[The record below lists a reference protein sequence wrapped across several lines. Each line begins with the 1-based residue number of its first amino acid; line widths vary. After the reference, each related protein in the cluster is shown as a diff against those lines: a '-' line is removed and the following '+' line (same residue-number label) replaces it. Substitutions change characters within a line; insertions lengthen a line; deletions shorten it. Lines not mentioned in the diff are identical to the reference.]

1 MKLVLRVALVL
12 FVLCMSSLS
21 ALAQEGGIVVRGN
34 AGADPTAF
42 DPLLTNETVTAD
54 IQALIFPDLLSV
66 DPATAS
72 IVNGPGPNALATGWE
87 LSDDGL
93 TYTFSLRDDL
103 YWTDGEQIDAD
114 DVMFVWD
121 FIQSGAVP
129 THLSFVA
136 DEIAN
141 VEKIDNFTIAVSF
154 DEVDCDAI
162 LSIGAL
168 EPYPSHIAPED
179 LTTMPDQEFNQNLYV
194 SSGPYTF
201 GEVRPAESI
210 SLLAN
215 PDYADAELG
224 YVNNDAFVLLNV
236 PDLTVMVERFLAG
249 ELSIIS
255 GPQEARRAEIYA
267 AEDEGRV
274 QVYTYP
280 GNSWDYLAFNLADP
294 ANPQNAVDE
303 DGNPIDQ
310 GMHPVFGSTEVGRD
324 VRRALNM
331 ALDVDDI
338 IERATF
344 GEGTRMASHLVPASW
359 AFDPTI
365 EPVPS
370 DPAAAAQMLTDAG
383 WVNSDPDDPSSV
395 RVCQGCA
402 TAEDGTEMRFVLNT
416 NEENARRTAIIT
428 IAQESWDKIGVK
440 AEIQTLEWGSY
451 LEKLFTQTL
460 DAYVIGWR
468 NGYPDRPD
476 ATQLFTPASDV
487 VGGCSNCMSYNNP
500 EFTAIN
506 EQARVL
512 PGCSID
518 ERKALYAEAQRII
531 QADTPYIFMFVRNGF
546 YAAGSEVSGFDPFPS
561 QLLWN
566 VDTWSITQ

>member
-294 ANPQNAVDE
+294 ANPAE
-303 DGNPIDQ
+303 
-310 GMHPVFGSTEVGRD
+310 
-324 VRRALNM
+324 RR
-331 ALDVDDI
+331 
-338 IERATF
+338 
-344 GEGTRMASHLVPASW
+344 G
-359 AFDPTI
+359 
-365 EPVPS
+365 
-370 DPAAAAQMLTDAG
+370 
-383 WVNSDPDDPSSV
+383 
-395 RVCQGCA
+395 
-402 TAEDGTEMRFVLNT
+402 
-416 NEENARRTAIIT
+416 
-428 IAQESWDKIGVK
+428 
-440 AEIQTLEWGSY
+440 
-451 LEKLFTQTL
+451 
-460 DAYVIGWR
+460 
-468 NGYPDRPD
+468 
-476 ATQLFTPASDV
+476 
-487 VGGCSNCMSYNNP
+487 
-500 EFTAIN
+500 
-506 EQARVL
+506 
-512 PGCSID
+512 
-518 ERKALYAEAQRII
+518 
-531 QADTPYIFMFVRNGF
+531 
-546 YAAGSEVSGFDPFPS
+546 
-561 QLLWN
+561 
-566 VDTWSITQ
+566 

>member
-1 MKLVLRVALVL
+1 MKTALRVALVL
-12 FVLCMSSLS
+12 FVLCLSSLS
-21 ALAQEGGIVVRGN
+21 AMAQEGGIVVRGN

-42 DPLLTNETVTAD
+42 DPLLTNETVTSD

-274 QVYTYP
+274 QIYTYP

-303 DGNPIDQ
+303 DGNAIDQ

-324 VRRALNM
+324 VRRALNL

-338 IERATF
+338 ITRATF

-370 DPAAAAQMLTDAG
+370 DPALAAQMLTDAG

-440 AEIQTLEWGSY
+440 ADIQTLEWGSY

-500 EFTAIN
+500 
-506 EQARVL
+506 
-512 PGCSID
+512 
-518 ERKALYAEAQRII
+518 
-531 QADTPYIFMFVRNGF
+531 
-546 YAAGSEVSGFDPFPS
+546 
-561 QLLWN
+561 
-566 VDTWSITQ
+566 

>member
-1 MKLVLRVALVL
+1 MIRTLVVAV
-12 FVLCMSSLS
+12 SLIL
-21 ALAQEGGIVVRGN
+21 LATPVMAQDGGIIVRGN
-34 AGADPTAF
+34 AGADPSAF
-42 DPLLTNETVTAD
+42 DPLLINETVTSD
-54 IQALIFPDLLSV
+54 IHALIFPDLLSV

-87 LSDDGL
+87 LSEDGL
-93 TYTFSLRDDL
+93 TYTISLREDL

-121 FIQSGAVP
+121 FIVSEAVP

-154 DEVDCDAI
+154 AEADCDAVN
-162 LSIGAL
+162 SIGSL

-179 LTTMPDQEFNQNLYV
+179 LTTMPDQRFNQELYV

-215 PDYADAELG
+215 SEYVDAELG
-224 YVNNDAFVLLNV
+224 YVNNDGFVLLNV

-267 AEDEGRV
+267 AEDAGDV
-274 QVYTYP
+274 QIYTYP

-294 ANPQNAVDE
+294 ENPQNAVDE
-303 DGNPIDQ
+303 DGNAIDQ
-310 GMHPVFGSTEVGRD
+310 GMHPIFGNTEVGRD
-324 VRRALNM
+324 VRRALNLG
-331 ALDVDDI
+331 LDVEDI

-344 GEGTRMASHLVPASW
+344 GEGTRMSSHLIPASW

-365 EPVPS
+365 APVPY
-370 DPAAAAQMLTDAG
+370 DPAMAAEMLTAAG
-383 WVNSDPDDPSSV
+383 WVNSDSDDPASV
-395 RVCQGCA
+395 RVCQGCG
-402 TAEDGTEMRFVLNT
+402 TAEDGTEMRFILNT

-428 IAQESWDKIGVK
+428 IAQESWDQLGVK
-440 AEIQTLEWGSY
+440 AEIQTLEWGTY
-451 LEKLFTQTL
+451 LDALFTQTL

-506 EQARVL
+506 EQARIL
-512 PGCSID
+512 PGCDIG
-518 ERKALYAEAQRII
+518 ERKALYAEAQRIL
-531 QADTPYIFMFVRNGF
+531 QDDTPYIFMFVRNGF
-546 YAAGSEVSGFDPFPS
+546 YSARSNVSGFDPYPS

-566 VDTWSITQ
+566 IDTWSIAQ

>member
-1 MKLVLRVALVL
+1 
-12 FVLCMSSLS
+12 
-21 ALAQEGGIVVRGN
+21 
-34 AGADPTAF
+34 
-42 DPLLTNETVTAD
+42 
-54 IQALIFPDLLSV
+54 
-66 DPATAS
+66 
-72 IVNGPGPNALATGWE
+72 
-87 LSDDGL
+87 
-93 TYTFSLRDDL
+93 
-103 YWTDGEQIDAD
+103 
-114 DVMFVWD
+114 
-121 FIQSGAVP
+121 
-129 THLSFVA
+129 
-136 DEIAN
+136 
-141 VEKIDNFTIAVSF
+141 
-154 DEVDCDAI
+154 
-162 LSIGAL
+162 
-168 EPYPSHIAPED
+168 
-179 LTTMPDQEFNQNLYV
+179 MPDQEFNQNLYV
-194 SSGPYTF
+194 SSGPYTY
-201 GEVRPAESI
+201 GELRPAESI

-215 PDYADAELG
+215 PDYVDAELG
-224 YVNNDAFVLLNV
+224 YVNNDGFVLLNV

-267 AEDEGRV
+267 AEEEGRV
-274 QVYTYP
+274 QIYTYP

-294 ANPQNAVDE
+294 ANPQNATDE

-324 VRRALNM
+324 VRRALNL

-365 EPVPS
+365 EPVPHDS
-370 DPAAAAQMLTDAG
+370 ALAAQMLTDAG
-383 WVNSDPDDPSSV
+383 WVNSDPDDPTSV

-402 TAEDGTEMRFVLNT
+402 TAGDGTEMRFVLNT

-506 EQARVL
+506 EQARIL
-512 PGCSID
+512 PGCSVD

-546 YAAGSEVSGFDPFPS
+546 YAAGSEVNGFDPFPS

-566 VDTWSITQ
+566 IDTWSIAQ